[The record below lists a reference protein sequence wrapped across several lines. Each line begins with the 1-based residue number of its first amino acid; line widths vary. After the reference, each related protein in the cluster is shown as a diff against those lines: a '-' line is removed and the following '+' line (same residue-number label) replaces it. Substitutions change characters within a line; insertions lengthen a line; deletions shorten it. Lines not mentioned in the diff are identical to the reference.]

1 MKKRIMV
8 FVFGL
13 ASYALFNATYLYFI
27 GFLGN
32 QVVPKSIDSGE
43 PVPFG
48 RALVINGVLL
58 ALFALQ
64 HSIMARG
71 EFKRWWT
78 RFVPEPIE
86 RSTYVLFSSL
96 ATILLFWQW
105 QPMTGTVWLI
115 ENTAGSSLM
124 TTLFWAGWALI
135 VLGSFLVSHFDLFG
149 LRQVYLHLQ
158 GRQYADIAF
167 KTPSLYRIVRHP
179 IMLGKII
186 VFWSAVHMTTGHLF
200 FALFMTAYTL
210 IGVRLEENDL
220 VRIHG
225 SAYEEYRLKV
235 PMLLPIPKNKV
246 ANL

>member
-1 MKKRIMV
+1 MQRRILV

-13 ASYALFNATYLYFI
+13 ASYSVFIATYLYFI

-32 QVVPKSIDSGE
+32 QAVPKSIDSGE

-48 RALVINGVLL
+48 RALAINGLLL

-64 HSIMARG
+64 HSIMARSG
-71 EFKRWWT
+71 FKRWWT
-78 RFVPEPIE
+78 RLVPEPVE

-105 QPMTGTVWLI
+105 RPMTGTIWLI
-115 ENTAGSSLM
+115 ENTAGCSLM
-124 TTLFWAGWALI
+124 TTFFWAGWALI
-135 VLGSFLVSHFDLFG
+135 VLGSFLVSHYDLFG
-149 LRQVYLHLQ
+149 LRQVYLHLK
-158 GRQYADIAF
+158 GREYADIAF
-167 KTPSLYRIVRHP
+167 KTPSLYKIVRHP

-186 VFWSAVHMTTGHLF
+186 VFWSTAHMTTGHLF
-200 FALFMTAYTL
+200 FALFMTTYVL

-220 VRIHG
+220 VRMHG
-225 SAYEEYRLKV
+225 PAYEEYRLKV
-235 PMLLPIPKNKV
+235 PMLFPVPKKRE